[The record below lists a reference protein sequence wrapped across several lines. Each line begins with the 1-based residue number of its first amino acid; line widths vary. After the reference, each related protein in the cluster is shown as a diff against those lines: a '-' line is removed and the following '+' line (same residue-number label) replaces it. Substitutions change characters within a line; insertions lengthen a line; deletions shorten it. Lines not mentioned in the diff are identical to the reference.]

1 MQRGS
6 RRVEARNIY
15 LWSISLIGAGL
26 VVWGLIGLPAY
37 EDPLILLLLMAL
49 GAAAQATSTAVQE
62 GSRVEVGTAVSMA
75 AVALYDPFAGVLVA
89 ASIAITITIISLRGR
104 QSTARQIV
112 ERIGFNLGIA
122 TIAIFVAGLVFYG
135 IFGLFGEETAVSVFI
150 AWVVSALVNDQV
162 NLWLLIGIL
171 HLQRGIKPLDVWL
184 DHKWIIPINLLVMAF
199 GGGMLAFA
207 TAELGFWG
215 VIIFFLPIL
224 LSSYSIRLYVT
235 QAQQQMDN
243 LEELVETRTSDL
255 AFANDELATLN
266 DELATLNED
275 MSALAQE
282 KDAFL
287 SVLTHDMRTPLTSI
301 KGFGEFLRNNELPRP
316 QQVNILNTILR
327 NQDALLELVNNILEI
342 EKLQSGTPILLERTN
357 IDLAELTKLV
367 VDSIMGSAKDHGIH
381 LECEI
386 EVEPIIVSADKIK
399 IQRVLQNLISNAIKY
414 TPKHG
419 RVWVRACIDNDS
431 AMVRVQ
437 DNGYGIPA
445 DELPH
450 IFDRYSRVKGH
461 KHLAVGTGLGLA
473 IVQSLVEAHGGKVVV
488 TSVVDEGSTFILQLP
503 F

>member
-6 RRVEARNIY
+6 KRVEARNIY
-15 LWSISLIGAGL
+15 LWSISLIGVGL
-26 VVWGLIGLPAY
+26 VIWGLVGVPGY

-49 GAAAQATSTAVQE
+49 GAAAQATSTLVQE

-75 AVALYDPFAGVLVA
+75 AVSLYDPFAGVLVA
-89 ASIAITITIISLRGR
+89 ASIAITITIISLWGR
-104 QSTARQIV
+104 QSTTKQIM
-112 ERIGFNLGIA
+112 ERVGFNLGIA
-122 TIAIFVAGLVFYG
+122 TIAILVAGLVFYG
-135 IFGLFGEETAVSVFI
+135 IFGLFGGETAVSIFI
-150 AWVVSALVNDQV
+150 AWVVAALVNDQV

-184 DHKWIIPINLLVMAF
+184 DHKWIIPINLLVMVL
-199 GGGMLAFA
+199 GGGILAFA
-207 TAELGFWG
+207 TEELGFWG
-215 VIIFFLPIL
+215 LIIFFLPIL

-255 AFANDELATLN
+255 AFANDELAELN

-301 KGFGEFLRNNELPRP
+301 KGFGEFLRSNEFPRP
-316 QQVNILNTILR
+316 QQVKILDTILS

-357 IDLAELTKLV
+357 VDLADLTELV
-367 VDSIMGSAKDHGIH
+367 VNSIMGLAQDHSIH
-381 LECEI
+381 LEYEI
-386 EVEPIIVSADKIK
+386 EVAPIIVSADKMK

-414 TPKHG
+414 TPKGGH
-419 RVWVRACIDNDS
+419 VWVRACIEDDW
-431 AMVRVQ
+431 AMVCVQ
-437 DNGYGIPA
+437 DTGYGIPA
-445 DELPH
+445 DELPY

-473 IVQSLVEAHGGKVVV
+473 IVQSLVEAHGGKIVV
-488 TSVVDEGSTFILQLP
+488 TSAEDEGSTFILQLP